1 MPFAT
6 RSVMVNAP
14 VEAIWNVL
22 KGNVENPGKYIP
34 SPGEDIKIQESSANG
49 VLREVKAADMHRVE
63 RVTFDKAAG
72 LVTFAVENHPLYSG
86 TIVNKVVTPEDSGAL
101 PILTFTMD
109 LEPRTPGA
117 DQQPGAQGF
126 LKAANP
132 DTMLRAVT
140 HAKEVIEAGG
150 PRYTTKA
157 MSRHQQLV
165 REMFLAG
172 ESMHVENFV
181 QFYND
186 DARYQFSNF
195 PVVRGPQ
202 GIIGASQDF
211 IKTVKY
217 CVHHIQNLWEI
228 DDSTLVCEMTVD
240 YVRKKDLKKFTLPCC
255 DTIRVKNGKVQD
267 LRIFMDIMPVFTD

>member
-14 VEAIWNVL
+14 VESIWNML
-22 KGNVENPGKYIP
+22 KDNAENPAKYVP
-34 SPGEDIKIQESSANG
+34 YKVEDIKVHETFADG
-49 VLREVKAADMHRVE
+49 LLREVKTADMHRFE
-63 RVTFDKAAG
+63 RVAFDKDAG
-72 LVTFAVENHPLYSG
+72 VVTFTLERHPLYSG
-86 TIVNKVVTPEDSGAL
+86 TVVNKVVTPADPGAL

-109 LEPRTPGA
+109 LEPRMPNA
-117 DQQPGAQGF
+117 DERPAAQWF
-126 LKAANP
+126 LNAAKP
-132 DTMLRAVT
+132 DTMLHGVN
-140 HAKEVIEAGG
+140 HVKEVIETAS
-150 PRYTTKA
+150 PRYTTKP
-157 MSRHQQLV
+157 MSRNQRLV

-181 QFYND
+181 RFYND

-195 PVVRGPQ
+195 PVVLGPK

-240 YVRKKDLKKFTLPCC
+240 YVHKKDLKKFTLPCC

-267 LRIFMDIMPVFTD
+267 LRIFMDIMPVFFD